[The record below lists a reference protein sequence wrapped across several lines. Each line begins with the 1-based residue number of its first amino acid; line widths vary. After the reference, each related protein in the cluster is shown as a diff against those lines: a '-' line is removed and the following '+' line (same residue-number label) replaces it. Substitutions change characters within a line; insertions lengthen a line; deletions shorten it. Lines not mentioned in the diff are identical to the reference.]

1 MPDIQLGGVVAD
13 KIDLKKTEKAYFTA
27 PKSDFAEETFRAFS
41 YLKVNGQG
49 SPGDSP
55 EYQAALEI
63 LYPLAYATKFFSKQ
77 ELGRDYV
84 VPPLEGL
91 WWADDM
97 GAFTMPGRRDEWRW
111 SMMLMLPDWIEAA
124 HVEAARAKKPD
135 LDLSAVRM
143 DGLAEGLCLSKLH
156 LGPFADEAPVLHRL
170 HNEVIPEGGYA
181 FNGHHHEIYLSD
193 PRRTPPAKLRTILRQ
208 PVKRA
213 I

>member
-1 MPDIQLGGVVAD
+1 MAD
-13 KIDLKKTEKAYFTA
+13 KIDLKKIEKAYFTS

-41 YLKVNGQG
+41 YLKVNGQC

-55 EYQAALEI
+55 EYHAALEV
-63 LYPLAYATKFFSKQ
+63 LYLLAYAIKFFSKQ

-91 WWADDM
+91 
-97 GAFTMPGRRDEWRW
+97 
-111 SMMLMLPDWIEAA
+111 
-124 HVEAARAKKPD
+124 
-135 LDLSAVRM
+135 
-143 DGLAEGLCLSKLH
+143 CLSKLH
-156 LGPFADEAPVLHRL
+156 LGPFADEAPVLYRL
-170 HNEVIPEGGYA
+170 HNDVIPEGGYA